1 MPPRCAPVLPAAVY
15 RGQKCGRIKRSFGI
29 GTQVLEKLGG
39 GTHVRNVGS
48 NLIWLGKEQHETK
61 SLEICCGITDIS
73 TRLESSAH
81 SRYAYMSE
89 VLLFSIG
96 GRRHVLLATHGRN
109 RSKHARL
116 PLLQAPQDALQKL
129 IGHFFGRTVPVR
141 PGCKKFVLRPAE

>member
-1 MPPRCAPVLPAAVY
+1 MMPPRCAPVLPAAVY
-15 RGQKCGRIKRSFGI
+15 RGQKCRRIKRSFGI

-39 GTHVRNVGS
+39 GTHVRNVGG

-61 SLEICCGITDIS
+61 SLEICGGITDIS

-96 GRRHVLLATHGRN
+96 ERRHVLHMYC
-109 RSKHARL
+109 L
-116 PLLQAPQDALQKL
+116 PLMVATEVNMPDC
-129 IGHFFGRTVPVR
+129 RC
-141 PGCKKFVLRPAE
+141 CKPHKTHCKSSSVIFLAEQCP